1 MYVPGFLVFQEE
13 SRVGVV
19 RDVDGREVEVGTA
32 IVEKER
38 LWDIDVLGWDVCVVG
53 VLALDF
59 HHRFLVFFPIPP

>member
-1 MYVPGFLVFQEE
+1 MPGFLVFQEE

-38 LWDIDVLGWDVCVVG
+38 LWDIDVLG
-53 VLALDF
+53 
-59 HHRFLVFFPIPP
+59 